1 MSLMIKIKDKNEF
14 LKYKMK
20 RLISIDSYCSPLGT
34 TATILKRNTKI
45 KTNLQV
51 IWLLGLEERMENRNS

>member
-20 RLISIDSYCSPLGT
+20 RLISIDSYCSHLGT